1 MSRGSVAK
9 NTTKTPWRID
19 ASSAGIIDFIE
30 APSLH
35 TPLDNVIGGPPA
47 YLESHGIRYVPEAA
61 PATLTADGSAARGGL
76 SSIEAEP
83 AHYYT
88 RQELDARVDTCVN
101 QFMRESS
108 HGTGLATRAQP
119 REERGGRLES
129 SGQSTD
135 HRLRD
140 LLHRMDAT
148 EPMASRALRAQP
160 PPAGNGGARARQG
173 GLGAAAIRQSPT
185 YDY

>member
-35 TPLDNVIGGPPA
+35 TPIENVIGGPPA

-61 PATLTADGSAARGGL
+61 PATLSADSSAAAGGL
-76 SSIEAEP
+76 STIEAEP

-88 RQELDARVDTCVN
+88 RQELDARVDTRVN

-108 HGTGLATRAQP
+108 QGLGLATRAQP
-119 REERGGRLES
+119 LEERGGRLES

-135 HRLRD
+135 HRLRE
-140 LLHRMDAT
+140 LLHRMDTAD
-148 EPMASRALRAQP
+148 PMASRALRAQA
-160 PPAGNGGARARQG
+160 PPAGSGNVRARQG
-173 GLGAAAIRQSPT
+173 GLSAANRQPLS